1 MSKKKEIKLGSGF
14 KDILESKEA
23 VDAYGIESGTVSEEP
38 EVGVQF
44 EESAEKA
51 VSDTAGQSG
60 VLNHPNRIDGTD
72 STGDTIAEKEDIQKE
87 MESNDQIE
95 NDPVVVDDIEL
106 LVAFTQECLD
116 HLETMEEKILT
127 LETNYNGATVDEIFR
142 SMHTMKGTS
151 AFFGFNKIKELS
163 HRLESLLD
171 GLRQGSCEV
180 TSGLVD
186 VLLNGTD
193 CLSKMVNHLS
203 GVASTDAAEGETIEI
218 PDSGID
224 ISPILMSID
233 ALHRANTSQDKPD
246 TEDGIEPASDETAE
260 KEPES
265 APQFSADALVTD
277 EMRERFVAEASELLD
292 SVENNLIKLEDD
304 PENSELINDTFRY
317 VHTIKGNAGF
327 LGYGDVEKICM
338 SMETVLDSVRTGS
351 KNLGSQLISRLLSV
365 VDSMQSRLPLLGS
378 AGESQA
384 DTSAGDAGGKP
395 IGEILVEMGE
405 ITQDVLDEALDK
417 QDRKIG
423 EILVSE
429 GIVEEE
435 KVKKALESQGKSAPA
450 SAASGGNVFQR
461 KDIRVDMEKLDKL
474 FELTGEL
481 ITAETMVV
489 QHPELRNL
497 DLNGFESAASY
508 LTKITRQMQEITMTV
523 RMIPLEGLF
532 NKMRRLVRDLS
543 KKFDKTVLMDV
554 SGQETEMDRNV
565 IEQISDPLV
574 HVMRN
579 SIDHG
584 IEDAETRAA
593 AGKPKEGRLQLNAKY
608 EGNEIWITIKDDG
621 KGLDREKILAKAGER
636 GMLKGDEENRSDED
650 IWKMIF
656 EPGFSTAAQVSDV
669 SGRGVGMD
677 VVRRNIEKLKGKIS
691 VSSKTGEGTEI
702 ILKIPLTLAIMDGI
716 SVKVGNCNYAMALG
730 DILEFH
736 KATQGQVVNTD
747 GKHSVLRLRDELMPV
762 IKLHEFYDIKT
773 EKREITDGILI
784 ITNSNN
790 RKAAVLVDDIIGY
803 QQIVVKSLPGYIGS
817 IRAVSGCSI
826 MGDGE
831 VSLIID
837 MGSLLKEELD
847 EVTAKI
853 Q

>member
-1 MSKKKEIKLGSGF
+1 
-14 KDILESKEA
+14 
-23 VDAYGIESGTVSEEP
+23 
-38 EVGVQF
+38 
-44 EESAEKA
+44 
-51 VSDTAGQSG
+51 
-60 VLNHPNRIDGTD
+60 
-72 STGDTIAEKEDIQKE
+72 
-87 MESNDQIE
+87 
-95 NDPVVVDDIEL
+95 
-106 LVAFTQECLD
+106 
-116 HLETMEEKILT
+116 LET
-127 LETNYNGATVDEIFR
+127 
-142 SMHTMKGTS
+142 
-151 AFFGFNKIKELS
+151 
-163 HRLESLLD
+163 
-171 GLRQGSCEV
+171 
-180 TSGLVD
+180 
-186 VLLNGTD
+186 
-193 CLSKMVNHLS
+193 
-203 GVASTDAAEGETIEI
+203 
-218 PDSGID
+218 
-224 ISPILMSID
+224 
-233 ALHRANTSQDKPD
+233 
-246 TEDGIEPASDETAE
+246 
-260 KEPES
+260 
-265 APQFSADALVTD
+265 
-277 EMRERFVAEASELLD
+277 
-292 SVENNLIKLEDD
+292 
-304 PENSELINDTFRY
+304 
-317 VHTIKGNAGF
+317 
-327 LGYGDVEKICM
+327 
-338 SMETVLDSVRTGS
+338 
-351 KNLGSQLISRLLSV
+351 
-365 VDSMQSRLPLLGS
+365 
-378 AGESQA
+378 
-384 DTSAGDAGGKP
+384 
-395 IGEILVEMGE
+395 
-405 ITQDVLDEALDK
+405 
-417 QDRKIG
+417 
-423 EILVSE
+423 
-429 GIVEEE
+429 
-435 KVKKALESQGKSAPA
+435 QGKSPSPGVAP
-450 SAASGGNVFQR
+450 GGNVFQR
-461 KDIRVDMEKLDKL
+461 KDIRVDMDKLDKL

-543 KKFDKTVLMDV
+543 KKFDKNVLMEV

-584 IEDAETRAA
+584 IEDGATRVA

-621 KGLDREKILAKAGER
+621 KGLSREKILAKAEER
-636 GMLKGDEENRSDED
+636 GMLKGDEENRPDED

-691 VSSKTGEGTEI
+691 VTSKTGEGTEI

-736 KATQGQVVNTD
+736 KATEGQVVNTD
-747 GKHSVLRLRDELMPV
+747 GRHSVLKLRDELMPI
-762 IKLHEFYDIKT
+762 IKLHEFY
-773 EKREITDGILI
+773 EIDTKKKEVTDGILI

-847 EVTAKI
+847 EVAAKI
-853 Q
+853 H